1 MKKYIIGICA
11 LLLMSGCGG
20 GTTEKMEKENTNAAT
35 TITEKDLLQFS
46 EVKQGDTIAVMK
58 TSMGDITLRLFP
70 DEAPK
75 AVENFVTHAKDGY
88 YDGLSFHRVIAD
100 FMIQGGDPKGNGT
113 GGESIWGKV
122 FENEISEKL
131 YHFAG
136 ALAMAN
142 AGPDTNGSQF
152 FIVQQADGTAD
163 GFDKQFNT
171 LHSDAV
177 KTKYKE
183 TGGAPYLDGSYTVFG
198 QVIEGMEVVHA
209 IAKVETDAQDKPVDN
224 VTIQEITIK
233 EAQ

>member
-20 GTTEKMEKENTNAAT
+20 TTEKKEKENTNAAT

-58 TSMGDITLRLFP
+58 TSMGDITLRFFP

-75 AVENFVTHAKDGY
+75 AVENFVTHAKEGY

-122 FENEISEKL
+122 FENEISDKL

-177 KTKYKE
+177 KAKYKE

-198 QVIEGMEVVHA
+198 QVIDGMEVVHA
-209 IAKVETDAQDKPVDN
+209 IAKVETDVQDKPLEN